1 MLESLAAT
9 LLNRLLGSYVENFDP
24 DQLKVGIWSGD
35 VQLRNLTLRKDCLDS
50 LDLPVDVKYGVLGD
64 LVLNVPWS
72 SLKNKPVNIFI
83 QDCYLLCIPRDLH
96 SYYSQ
101 ESLEREF
108 RQKLKKLM
116 QWELANKARKSQ
128 TIASKTEG
136 SENESFMQ
144 SLITKVI
151 DNIQISIKDIHIRYE
166 DSTCIFSPIPSSIG
180 ISLHELSAVS
190 TDSNWTPKFIETTQ
204 SITHKLLTL
213 DSLSIY
219 WNTETNEFVNMN
231 DVDPIRFLE
240 SFRQYNDDNRKS
252 YQYLLKPVTGMGK
265 LSINKLGTTEAQP
278 HLDLQ
283 LICNQFGLELDDAQ
297 YSSFLHFISILE
309 VQRATQKLKKNRP
322 TYTVTENPRGWF
334 KYVASC
340 VHEEI
345 HEKNTMWTWS
355 HIKKAA
361 DSRKEYIDLW
371 MEKLRSG
378 DIEKPLSNTIK
389 EECLINLE
397 KDLNFDTIVLYRS
410 IANGKYIESRLA
422 SKEGTPTSSEPS
434 LPQPNQETKPGTWIS
449 SWWSGDAMTTQQDN
463 LVLTEEQKK
472 ELYDAIEFNDQLQSN
487 LKNKHVDR
495 HLTQMRVTGL
505 LRKGFLILKNKEK
518 NVRLGTMTFQN
529 CNLEFQNR
537 EDSSLTNF
545 KLQEFKVE
553 DGSPNSVFK
562 DIICSKEVVGDNDTT
577 LSEPLFQVLY
587 ESNPLDGLAD
597 SRVDLRLLGTTVF
610 YHVHF
615 ISEIMRFFKPKS
627 NQMDSVTAIINA
639 ASTTVESWTTQT
651 RMGIESL
658 LDEHKTV
665 DLNLDLQ
672 APLIIIPLNPFSW
685 KTPCALIDAGHISIV
700 SDLVSKEKI
709 SEIKEMSPSSYD
721 KIDGSD
727 INRLMFDRFTLKS
740 QNTQILIGSDITD
753 TLDNL
758 NKSSSGNR
766 FYILEKMQL
775 DIIIDV
781 SILPKALRLPRIR
794 ISGHLPKL
802 FMAFNDYQY
811 KIFLDLARNIIPP
824 VNDFDVN
831 ADYYESKNGQLSSE
845 EQQLEQEN
853 LRATVESLTGL
864 SELELEQKFLDIHF
878 DVDEAQFSLHQCSDI
893 NTMENKKLID
903 LVFTDYNFTFEKMMK
918 QINVNMSVHSVAV
931 EDHIVDT
938 DFAEFRTLISSE
950 LNSKKGNIMT
960 IEYKRTQRIV
970 THEDSLIEV
979 YDQDIFISAT
989 KMKLIL
995 TPKSILSLMN
1005 YMVLTFTDPNAP
1017 EVPADLLK
1025 HNDENHDDSPQQLK
1039 LKFKYEGMDIILND
1053 DSMKLATFTLSS
1065 GEYDLLLLP
1074 ESMKFNMNF
1083 DGVELVDE
1091 INEGVGKDSV
1101 FRKLISMNNQDLVGL
1116 RYEKYDATTN
1126 KNNYDSM
1133 LVLSAGAMFIN
1144 FNKESIRRIVLFLKK
1159 FQKMKTYFD
1168 SLRQAAY
1175 NQAPSFSTVNNMK
1188 VNVSVKAPI
1197 IQFPRLTPYTKDK
1210 VDSIKFYLGEIF
1222 IENDFIESSTKN
1234 IINHIKLGLRDGQI
1248 ASLFHL
1254 KNNIS
1259 QDLYIADGMCINF
1272 DISHNQEKNNISP
1285 VFKILGKLDPLS
1297 LNVTEL
1303 QLSYLFD
1310 IINLLEATFILPD
1323 EEILTSAI
1331 STELS
1336 TELDTHSDSEYDITG
1351 TSSLSPD
1358 PSSPSNLSDGEHS
1371 TYNSID
1377 FKFSAPSI
1385 SLALYDNTD
1394 SCSSIEKKSLTKV
1407 MIQDMASSIIVH
1419 TNGSSEGNAHIA
1431 SFTVKDTRD
1440 NKDNKHPELI
1450 QRFSSEEY
1458 QFSAS
1463 VSRKIVSNKL
1473 ITNIS
1478 STIHNPRI
1486 ILALDHIFAIKRLY
1500 DTVMAPR
1507 NSMKQS
1513 SSNAPA
1519 KVISDLADTKDI
1531 NNSQESSTWQYSF
1544 NVIDAAIILLANP
1557 SELDSEA
1564 VVFRVDQFLFT
1575 EQTIISLS
1583 ANNIGMF
1590 LSRINDL
1597 EKNKVRLIDNFS
1609 SSLIIDRRDTT
1620 PQKLLTKIHA
1630 SVEPLVMRIS
1640 LRDIRLAILIFNN
1653 AISLMDINKIGSK
1666 DETNSEM
1673 EGTKGIFSK
1682 EFERHMKKYIPS
1694 LKSVG
1699 SETTDVVPLD
1709 SMVKQTSTGI
1719 ILKGEA
1725 FDADFGGCRII
1736 LLGDVHEM
1744 PIIETQ
1750 VGAFTINAS
1759 DWSTAF
1765 DGSTNIEAAI
1775 NVFNYSRSSWEP
1787 LVESVPIGL
1796 YIKRGTENTSSM
1808 KFDIIA
1814 RKNTEITLSS
1824 RAIAMLSSIPK
1835 SLNGEVH
1842 LTPRGSKKP
1851 YRLINDSGLDLKVWI
1866 SDSANR
1872 ENREGLVYLKA
1883 NSTEP
1888 WEFEDWK
1895 SIRERL
1901 DTDRTKSILGV
1912 NIDNSAYTSTM
1923 TIDATFEGEL
1933 LHVLHPAVDQVH
1945 NRIICELKCNDDN
1958 VKDITFRSTLLLENI
1973 TGIPLNFRVVKLS
1986 DDKTVEFQIN
1996 PSESRS
2002 VPVEYAYASNIYVQ
2016 PVTKKKFG
2024 WSCHP
2029 IVWKKLLDVPAS
2041 IDCDT
2046 VDENDQDQIFFEVNA
2061 KYDKREPLAKIY
2073 PHMKITVSPSIII
2086 ENLLPCDIDFSIF
2099 SKQAEIRNIKHL
2111 AKSEKMTVYDVSLN
2125 EFLLLAIKPL
2135 VDDTPMSKPSIINT
2149 PKKSQLQSE
2158 RAITLR
2164 MPNGQQLQV
2173 YLKYLSIEGS
2183 RAKTIKIY
2191 SPYIIMNCTDRDLYM
2206 EGSFGNILQSKISVE
2221 DGNRF
2226 TIPKMFSYDIDG
2238 DKNNRARI
2246 RFRETDWSTPLSLDA
2261 IGQSFDVTMGILN
2274 KALECNL
2281 GIDITEGTGK
2291 YSLSKVVTISPRYI
2305 VKNEL
2310 PFPIVVCETGS
2321 VNSTEMTSGGSVALY
2336 NLRNIV
2342 NKQLVLKMLGSN
2354 SEWTAPFFIKD
2365 IGLTYLKLLQE
2376 DGTHMLLK
2384 LEVTLNQATIFVRIK
2399 DGENL
2404 WPYSIR
2410 NFSDNDFIF
2419 YQRDPSVIDEYYDVE
2434 PEEEKYN
2441 NEYKPL
2447 YYKVP
2452 AKSVMPYAW
2461 DYPTARQKKIVLL
2474 VRGRKR
2480 EIQLAEIGTQK
2491 PMRLPARVAN
2501 EQPAIVD
2508 LNVIADGPTQALVIS
2523 KYDPISSIYKLRDVP
2538 VSSNNSLTQARVS
2551 SRAVG
2556 SSPSLASTP
2565 DLFETEEEDNKII
2578 KSISINIA
2586 GFGVS
2591 LINKQLKEL
2600 AYVSVKG
2607 LELTFKDSDLYQ
2619 TFGWKIKWMQ
2629 VDNQIFGSVYQNV
2642 LYPTAI
2648 TKSTEDLDSHPIF
2661 SGSISKVK
2669 DDSFGLPYFKHLTFL
2684 LQEFSIQLDEDWVY
2698 AMIDYMKFPGSPLYS
2713 DLTSVPLKERN
2724 SLPKVE
2730 ELNFSNDVY
2739 FEMFHI
2745 QPTILHLSF
2754 VSSEDTKSGE
2764 DEENENGSIDEYKDN
2779 VDESSSASVFLLHVL
2794 TMTVG
2799 NVNDAPIKLNALF
2812 LDNVRV
2818 PIPLLMQSVKT
2829 HYSQQFFYQIHMILG
2844 SADFLGNPV
2853 GLFNTISSGV
2863 WDLFYEPYQGYMLN
2877 DRPQD
2882 IGVFIAKG
2890 GLSFAKKTV
2899 FGLSDS
2905 MAKMSGSMAKGLSV
2919 TQDSDFQA
2927 TRKLQQRMNANSRNV
2942 FSTSAQSFASTL
2954 GSGFAGVALEPL
2966 KGGQREGAS
2975 GFFKGL
2981 GKGLVS
2987 LPTKT
2992 AIGFLDLTNN
3002 LSQGVKSSTTILQ
3015 AQNDQS
3021 VRLPRY
3027 VNQDQIIRQYDLR
3040 AAQGQYWLKSAN
3052 GGLFQDDRYL
3062 AHTVLPGKEL
3072 SVIVSMERIT
3082 EIRMATQE
3090 VMWGIEYHTIQGITL
3105 ERGGIRIKLK
3115 TQSEYFI
3122 PIEDPQEKR
3131 SIYKSISIAVVE
3143 YNKFCEAVL

>member
-35 VQLRNLTLRKDCLDS
+35 VQLKNLTLRKDCLDS

-64 LVLNVPWS
+64 LILNVPWS

-101 ESLEREF
+101 ESLERQF
-108 RQKLKKLM
+108 RLKLKKLM
-116 QWELANKARKSQ
+116 EWELSNKARKSQ
-128 TIASKTEG
+128 VIDSGTAG

-166 DSTCIFSPIPSSIG
+166 DSSCIFSPVPSSIG

-204 SITHKLLTL
+204 SLTHKLLTL
-213 DSLSIY
+213 DSLSVY
-219 WNTETNEFVNMN
+219 WNTETKEFVDMN
-231 DVDPIRFLE
+231 NVDPIRFLE
-240 SFRQYNDDNRKS
+240 SFRQYNDNNKTS
-252 YQYLLKPVTGMGK
+252 NQYLLKPVTGTGK
-265 LSINKLGTTEAQP
+265 LSINKLGTTEVQP

-297 YSSFLHFISILE
+297 YSGFLHFISILE
-309 VQRATQKLKKNRP
+309 MQRATQKFKKKRP
-322 TYTVTENPRGWF
+322 SYTVAENPRGWF
-334 KYVASC
+334 RYIASC
-340 VHEEI
+340 IKEEI
-345 HEKNTMWTWS
+345 HEKNTMWTWP

-361 DSRKEYIDLW
+361 DYRREYIDLW
-371 MEKLRSG
+371 IEKLKSG
-378 DIEKPLSNTIK
+378 DIEKSFVDQVK
-389 EECLINLE
+389 EDRLISLE
-397 KDLNFDTIVLYRS
+397 KELNFDTIILYRTV
-410 IANGKYIESRLA
+410 ANGRYIESRLT
-422 SKEGTPTSSEPS
+422 SKEGTPTTSVPISPQLSEE
-434 LPQPNQETKPGTWIS
+434 NKPGTWLS
-449 SWWSGDAMTTQQDN
+449 SWWSSDSLANQEDN

-472 ELYDAIEFNDQLQSN
+472 ELYDAIEFNDHLQSN
-487 LKNKHVDR
+487 LQTKHVDR

-505 LRKGFLILKNKEK
+505 LRKGFLILKKKDK
-518 NVRLGTMTFQN
+518 NVRLGTMTFKN
-529 CNLEFQNR
+529 CNLEFHNR

-553 DGSPNSVFK
+553 DGSPNSIFK
-562 DIICSKEVVGDNDTT
+562 DIICSKELAIDDTST
-577 LSEPLFQVLY
+577 LSQPLFQVLY

-597 SRVDLRLLGTTVF
+597 SRVDLQLLGTTVF

-627 NQMDSVTAIINA
+627 NHMDSVTAIINA
-639 ASTTVESWTTQT
+639 ASTTVEGWTTQT

-665 DLNLDLQ
+665 DLKLDLQ

-709 SEIKEMSPSSYD
+709 SEIKEMSPSAYD

-727 INRLMFDRFTLKS
+727 INRLMFDRFTLRS
-740 QNTQILIGSDITD
+740 QNTQILVGPDITD

-794 ISGHLPKL
+794 VSGHLPKL

-824 VNDFDVN
+824 SNDLSVS
-831 ADYYESKNGQLSSE
+831 ADYYESKNGQLSPE
-845 EQQLEQEN
+845 EQQLEQDT
-853 LRATVESLTGL
+853 LRETIESIKDL
-864 SELELEQKFLDIHF
+864 SELEIEQKFLDINF
-878 DVDEAQFSLHQCSDI
+878 DIDEAQFSIHQCLDKS
-893 NTMENKKLID
+893 TMDNKKLID
-903 LVFTDYNFTFEKMMK
+903 LVFTDYKFTFEKMMK
-918 QINVNMSVHSVAV
+918 QINVNMSVNSMAV
-931 EDHIVDT
+931 EDHIVNT
-938 DFAEFRTLISSE
+938 DFAEFRTLISSDM
-950 LNSKKGNIMT
+950 NKQDGDIMT
-960 IEYKRTQRIV
+960 LDYKRTQRIV
-970 THEDSLIEV
+970 THEEMLIEV
-979 YDQDIFISAT
+979 YDQDISINAT

-1005 YMVLTFTDPNAP
+1005 YTVLTFTDPNAP
-1017 EVPADLLK
+1017 EVPADILK
-1025 HNDENHDDSPQQLK
+1025 HNDEDHDDSPQQLK
-1039 LKFKYEGMDIILND
+1039 VKFKYEGMDVILND
-1053 DSMKLATFTLSS
+1053 ESMKLATFTLSS

-1074 ESMKFNMNF
+1074 ESMKFKMDF
-1083 DGVELVDE
+1083 DGVELIDE
-1091 INEGVGKDSV
+1091 INEGVGKNSV

-1126 KNNYDSM
+1126 KFNYDSM
-1133 LVLSAGAMFIN
+1133 MVLSAGAMFVN

-1168 SLRQAAY
+1168 SLRLAAY
-1175 NQAPSFSTVNNMK
+1175 NQAPSLSTVNNMK
-1188 VNVSVKAPI
+1188 VNISIKAPI
-1197 IQFPRLTPYTKDK
+1197 IQFPRLAPRSNDK
-1210 VDSIKFYLGEIF
+1210 FDSIKFYLGEIF
-1222 IENDFIESSTKN
+1222 IENDFIQSSTSN
-1234 IINHIKLGLRDGQI
+1234 IINNIKLGLRNGQI

-1254 KNNIS
+1254 DDGIS
-1259 QDLYIADGMCINF
+1259 QDLYIADGMSINF
-1272 DISHNQEKNNISP
+1272 DISHNQGKNSISP
-1285 VFKILGKLDPLS
+1285 VFKILGELDPLS

-1303 QLSYLFD
+1303 QLTYLFD
-1310 IINLLEATFILPD
+1310 IINLLEAAFILPD
-1323 EEILTSAI
+1323 EETLTSAT
-1331 STELS
+1331 STALS
-1336 TELDTHSDSEYDITG
+1336 SELDANSNSEHDITG
-1351 TSSLSPD
+1351 TSSLS
-1358 PSSPSNLSDGEHS
+1358 SNISTQLNLSDTEKN

-1385 SLALYDNTD
+1385 SLTLYDNTE
-1394 SCSSIEKKSLTKV
+1394 SCSTIDQKSLTKI

-1419 TNGSSEGNAHIA
+1419 TDGSSEGNAHIA
-1431 SFTVKDTRD
+1431 SFTVEDTRD

-1450 QRFSSEEY
+1450 QRSDSQEY

-1463 VSRKIVSNKL
+1463 VSRKIVTNKL

-1478 STIHNPRI
+1478 STIHSPRI
-1486 ILALDHIFAIKRLY
+1486 ILALDHIFAVKRLY
-1500 DTVMAPR
+1500 DTVMASR
-1507 NSMKQS
+1507 ISMKQS
-1513 SSNAPA
+1513 SSNAPVR
-1519 KVISDLADTKDI
+1519 VISEAAHTKNDAI
-1531 NNSQESSTWQYSF
+1531 LQESGTWQYSF
-1544 NVIDAAIILLANP
+1544 NIIDAAIILLADP

-1564 VVFRVDQFLFT
+1564 VVFRVDQFLLT
-1575 EQTIISLS
+1575 EQSIMSAS

-1597 EKNKVRLIDNFS
+1597 EKNKVRLIDDFS
-1609 SSLIIDRRDTT
+1609 SSLIIDKRDTT

-1640 LRDIRLAILIFNN
+1640 LRDIRLAILIFNK
-1653 AISLMDINKIGSK
+1653 AISLMDINKIVSTGAPSN
-1666 DETNSEM
+1666 ETDA
-1673 EGTKGIFSK
+1673 TKGIFSK
-1682 EFERHMKKYIPS
+1682 EFERRMKKCIPS
-1694 LKSVG
+1694 LNSAD
-1699 SETTDVVPLD
+1699 SEISDIIPLQD
-1709 SMVKQTSTGI
+1709 IAKQTSI
-1719 ILKGEA
+1719 LLKGEA

-1744 PIIETQ
+1744 PIIDTK
-1750 VGAFTINAS
+1750 VSAFTVNAS

-1765 DGSTNIEAAI
+1765 DGSTNIEAAV

-1796 YIKRGTENTSSM
+1796 SLKKGTDATSSI

-1814 RKNTEITLSS
+1814 RKNTEVTLSS

-1835 SLNGEVH
+1835 SLNGELH

-1851 YRLINDSGLDLKVWI
+1851 YRLINDAGLDLNVWI
-1866 SDSANR
+1866 SDSTDR
-1872 ENREGLVYLKA
+1872 EKREGLIHLKA
-1883 NSTEP
+1883 NSSES

-1901 DTDRTKSILGV
+1901 DTDKTKSVLGV
-1912 NIDNSAYTSTM
+1912 EIDGSTYTTTM

-1933 LHVLHPAVDQVH
+1933 LHVLHPAIDQVH

-1973 TGIPLNFRVVKLS
+1973 TGIPLNFKVIKLS
-1986 DDKTVEFQIN
+1986 DNNTVEFQIK

-2016 PVTKKKFG
+2016 PVVTKKNFG
-2024 WSCHP
+2024 WSLHP
-2029 IVWKKLLDVPAS
+2029 IVWKKLLNVPAS
-2041 IDCDT
+2041 IDCDAIE
-2046 VDENDQDQIFFEVNA
+2046 ENNSDQIFFEVNA

-2086 ENLLPCDIDFSIF
+2086 ENLLPCDIEFSIF
-2099 SKQAEIRNIKHL
+2099 SKQAEMRKVKYL
-2111 AKSEKMTVYDVSLN
+2111 AKTENMTVYDVSLN
-2125 EFLLLAIKPL
+2125 EFLLLAIRPL

-2149 PKKSQLQSE
+2149 PEKSQLQSE
-2158 RAITLR
+2158 RAITLT

-2173 YLKYLSIEGS
+2173 YMKYQSIENS

-2206 EGSFGNILQSKISVE
+2206 EGSFGNIMQSKINVE
-2221 DGNRF
+2221 DGKRY
-2226 TIPKMFSYDIDG
+2226 TLPKMFSYDIDG
-2238 DKNNRARI
+2238 DKNNRARV

-2261 IGQSFDVTMGILN
+2261 IGQSFDVTMGVLN

-2281 GIDITEGTGK
+2281 GIDVTEGTGK

-2305 VKNEL
+2305 IKNEL

-2321 VNSTEMTSGGSVALY
+2321 VNTTEIMSDGSIALY
-2336 NLRNIV
+2336 NLRNII
-2342 NKQLVLKMLGSN
+2342 NKQLALKMLGSI

-2376 DGTHMLLK
+2376 NGTHMLLK
-2384 LEVTLNQATIFVRIK
+2384 LEVTLSQATIFVRIK

-2452 AKSVMPYAW
+2452 SKSVMPYAW

-2523 KYDPISSIYKLRDVP
+2523 RYDPVSSIYKLRDVP
-2538 VSSNNSLTQARVS
+2538 VSSNSLTEARTTGMGI
-2551 SRAVG
+2551 G
-2556 SSPSLASTP
+2556 STPSLASTP
-2565 DLFETEEEDNKII
+2565 ELFETEEEDNHMLKNIT
-2578 KSISINIA
+2578 INIS

-2607 LELTFKDSDLYQ
+2607 LELTYKDSDLYQ
-2619 TFGWKIKWMQ
+2619 TFGWKIKWIQ

-2648 TKSTEDLDSHPIF
+2648 AKSTEDLESHPIF

-2698 AMIDYMKFPGSPLYS
+2698 AMMDYMKFPGSPLYS
-2713 DLTSVPLKERN
+2713 DFTNVPLKERN
-2724 SLPKVE
+2724 VLPKIE

-2754 VSSEDTKSGE
+2754 VSSENTKLDE
-2764 DEENENGSIDEYKDN
+2764 NEENENGIVDEYKEN
-2779 VDESSSASVFLLHVL
+2779 VDVSSSTSVFLLHVL

-2919 TQDSDFQA
+2919 TQDSGFQA

-2966 KGGQREGAS
+2966 KGSQREGAS

-2981 GKGLVS
+2981 GKGLVG

-3015 AQNDQS
+3015 AQDDQS

-3027 VNQDQIIRQYDLR
+3027 INQDQIIRQYDMR

-3105 ERGGIRIKLK
+3105 EREGIRIKLK

-3122 PIEDPQEKR
+3122 PIEDSQEKR
-3131 SIYKSISIAVVE
+3131 AIYKSISIAVVE